1 MPDQCILWAQ
11 QYLTEEPKDAYYREV
26 NSKGLIS
33 TWEDYKRFFL
43 DLIENPTNHQI
54 STAQNYQDTA
64 QGATQSVQSF
74 TTYLDTLEAEL
85 QPYDEV
91 QRQDHLLTRLRPD
104 LRWAII
110 AYLEVPDNRQDLIAL
125 TSRVEL
131 NMRDKSASS
140 HHGRKDRGSNVRI
153 SPKEQER
160 KLSKPAYNP

>member
-43 DLIENPTNHQI
+43 DLIENPMNRQI
-54 STAQNYQDTA
+54 STAQNYQDAA

-74 TTYLDTLEAEL
+74 ATYLDTLEAEL

-91 QRQDHLLTRLRPD
+91 QR
-104 LRWAII
+104 
-110 AYLEVPDNRQDLIAL
+110 
-125 TSRVEL
+125 
-131 NMRDKSASS
+131 
-140 HHGRKDRGSNVRI
+140 
-153 SPKEQER
+153 
-160 KLSKPAYNP
+160 